1 MILFWI
7 IKLFLS
13 FFFGQMIHY
22 NLWNLG
28 LCWRVCRNADAFN
41 LLGFCRGNKIGWSL
55 RLEVSNSLWY
65 RLTYWWLIVIW
76 ITAASLCT
84 FLWKRSI
91 LSWITYRNL
100 SYILFVNICIIRKS
114 IFRQIKIGS
123 LITSHRCS
131 SISLYKRIIFLRKL
145 RTLLNIIIKRRWYT
159 LTPTLIDHLHFSLL
173 RMTLWQFLLN
183 LLDLLP
189 NLRMFHLVIKTVALI
204 LRKFDHILMTSKLYI
219 IAILSLNISSNT
231 YRSC

>member
-1 MILFWI
+1 MILFRI

-41 LLGFCRGNKIGWSL
+41 LLGFCWGNEIGWSL
-55 RLEVSNSLWY
+55 RLEVSNSLRY
-65 RLTYWWLIVIW
+65 RLTDWWLIGIW

-100 SYILFVNICIIRKS
+100 SYILFVDICIIRKS

-123 LITSHRCS
+123 LIASHRCS
-131 SISLYKRIIFLRKL
+131 STSMYKRIIFLWKL
-145 RTLLNIIIKRRWYT
+145 RTLLNMIIKRRWYT
-159 LTPTLIDHLHFSLL
+159 LTPPLIDHLHLSLM
-173 RMTLWQFLLN
+173 RMTLLQFLLN
-183 LLDLLP
+183 LVDLLP
-189 NLRMFHLVIKTVALI
+189 YLRMFHFVIKTVALI
-204 LRKFDHILMTSKLYI
+204 LRQFDHILMTSKLYI
-219 IAILSLNISSNT
+219 KAILSLDISSNT